1 MPEITYEN
9 WNDEIV
15 STILEAQSDYLDI
28 LKWAYKAYNDDIVYA
43 CSFGAEGIVL
53 IDLIHKVNKGATII
67 FLDTGLHFSETY
79 ELIDQVKAKYPTLNI
94 QMVKPKISLEEQTE
108 KYGDQLWKKEPNLCC
123 QLRKVAPLQEALFG
137 AKAWISGL
145 RREQSPLRSHTQF
158 INKDDKFKN
167 IKICPLIHWKWD
179 DILTYIELNNL
190 PYNPLHDQ
198 GYPSIGCAP
207 CTQPVSDNSDQRS
220 GRWAGQTKSECG
232 LHLNN

>member
-123 QLRKVAPLQEALFG
+123 QLRKVAD
-137 AKAWISGL
+137 
-145 RREQSPLRSHTQF
+145 R
-158 INKDDKFKN
+158 
-167 IKICPLIHWKWD
+167 
-179 DILTYIELNNL
+179 
-190 PYNPLHDQ
+190 
-198 GYPSIGCAP
+198 
-207 CTQPVSDNSDQRS
+207 
-220 GRWAGQTKSECG
+220 KSVV
-232 LHLNN
+232 